1 MNKPQVPDFLK
12 NIRVVL
18 ARPSHPGN
26 IGSAA
31 RAMKTM
37 GLTRLYLVEPKAFP
51 HEEANVLASGAV
63 DVVENAIVVSSL
75 AEALAD
81 VSVACALTSRRR
93 ELSTPLSTPRETAP
107 ELMARARDGEQV
119 ALVFGNETFGLSI
132 DEVEQCNRLVTVPGN
147 PDYFSLNLAMAVQV
161 MTYELFS
168 HSGVSVDY
176 LKPEDRTATLG
187 EVDSFCGHLE
197 AAMAD
202 VGYLEHR
209 NSERLLRRMRTLF
222 HRAALQR
229 EEIDILRG
237 FFKQA
242 QRFADGTLPP
252 RKKSG
257 D

>member
-1 MNKPQVPDFLK
+1 MARTTRWSPPPAPAPPKPPAP
-12 NIRVVL
+12 VL
-18 ARPSHPGN
+18 RPPPIERPAPARKPPPARPPRPQPVQPAAPVQPPAQPLPLPATGDGLQLHDVGFAYPSRPGQP
-26 IGSAA
+26 S
-31 RAMKTM
+31 
-37 GLTRLYLVEPKAFP
+37 L
-51 HEEANVLASGAV
+51 SG
-63 DVVENAIVVSSL
+63 ISL
-75 AEALAD
+75 AI
-81 VSVACALTSRRR
+81 R
-93 ELSTPLSTPRETAP
+93 P
-107 ELMARARDGEQV
+107 GEQV